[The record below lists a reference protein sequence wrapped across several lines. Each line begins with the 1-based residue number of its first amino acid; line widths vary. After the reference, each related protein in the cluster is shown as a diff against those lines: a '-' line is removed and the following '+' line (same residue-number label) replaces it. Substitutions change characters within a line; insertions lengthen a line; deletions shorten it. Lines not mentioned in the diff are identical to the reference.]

1 VSSSLVDLA
10 EYQATLSEN
19 EKISADQRQRISNE
33 RAASYAWRLA
43 GET

>member
-1 VSSSLVDLA
+1 LA
-10 EYQATLSEN
+10 EYQTTLSEK
-19 EKISADQRQRISNE
+19 EKISANQRQRISKE